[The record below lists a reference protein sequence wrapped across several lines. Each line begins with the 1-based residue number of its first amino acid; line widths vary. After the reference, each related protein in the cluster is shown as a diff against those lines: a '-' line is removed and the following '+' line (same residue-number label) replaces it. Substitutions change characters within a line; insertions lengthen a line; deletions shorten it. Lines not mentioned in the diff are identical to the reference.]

1 MDHLPISLN
10 QHFAS
15 KISQEKLTRIYHVG
29 KLYHLSTQNAMQIPL
44 LGHKSQTAN
53 ISILAVSFRAPRCAY
68 FQSKAGPFLIL
79 YPLLKLNIRFSKD
92 EMLSF
97 PMTPTSAGQ
106 ADAGT
111 QCQELQD
118 SCFARRDS
126 PPPDSLHQSRSL
138 GFQKI
143 KYISLFSPLNVR
155 PYVSYLFLTH

>member
-1 MDHLPISLN
+1 
-10 QHFAS
+10 
-15 KISQEKLTRIYHVG
+15 
-29 KLYHLSTQNAMQIPL
+29 MQIPL
-44 LGHKSQTAN
+44 FGHKSQTAN
-53 ISILAVSFRAPRCAY
+53 ISILAVSFRAPSCAY
-68 FQSKAGPFLIL
+68 FQSEAGPFLVL

-92 EMLSF
+92 EILSL
-97 PMTPTSAGQ
+97 PMTPIPAGQ

-126 PPPDSLHQSRSL
+126 PPPDSLHQSWSL

-155 PYVSYLFLTH
+155 PYVPCLFWSIKGWGFTWTYWKFLSYGEKFLKILVLISLLHFIF